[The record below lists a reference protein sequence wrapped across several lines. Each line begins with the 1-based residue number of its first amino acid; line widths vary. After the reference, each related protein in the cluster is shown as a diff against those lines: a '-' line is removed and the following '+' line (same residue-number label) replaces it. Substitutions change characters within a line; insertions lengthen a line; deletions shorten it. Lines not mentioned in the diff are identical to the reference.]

1 MAIGWF
7 EQSRGFSMIG
17 WWIGVVALLT
27 LTIWCFRKYRSSL
40 PTAAGA
46 ILMSLGI
53 MINGNF
59 QQVTFL
65 RKEVAPFATVVLI
78 ALFVFFAGVYI
89 RDAVRGV
96 FYERHLNHPVASFAV
111 GTWVAGISVTVVAIV
126 KELPEVRT
134 FALILLLCNLVL

>member
-7 EQSRGFSMIG
+7 EQSGGFSMIG
-17 WWIGVVALLT
+17 SWIGVVT
-27 LTIWCFRKYRSSL
+27 LPTLMIWCFRKYRSSL

-53 MINGNF
+53 MINASF
-59 QQVTFL
+59 QHVTFL

-96 FYERHLNHPVASFAV
+96 FL
-111 GTWVAGISVTVVAIV
+111 
-126 KELPEVRT
+126 
-134 FALILLLCNLVL
+134 